1 MVESYVTGFIGRWV
15 EWSTTSGLRVLII
28 ATMMLV
34 GLAVVRRAVDRFQ
47 KVYEGT
53 LPTEAQVKRA
63 TTLTHV
69 IRDVARVAILAVGGM
84 MMLSEV
90 GVDLKPILAAAG
102 LGGLAIGFGAQS
114 LVKDVISGFF
124 IL

>member
-1 MVESYVTGFIGRWV
+1 MVESYVTGFIDRWV
-15 EWSTTSGLRVLII
+15 GWSTTSGLRVLII
-28 ATMMLV
+28 AVMMIV
-34 GLAVVRRAVDRFQ
+34 GLAIVRRAMDRFQ

-53 LPTEAQVKRA
+53 LPTESQVKRA

-69 IRDVARVAILAVGGM
+69 IRDVARVAILTVGGM

-102 LGGLAIGFGAQS
+102 LGDWPLALAPK
-114 LVKDVISGFF
+114 VW
-124 IL
+124 